1 MKKIFK
7 IIGIIFIVIILFI
20 LLIILI
26 SFVNHKIKLKKED
39 KLFKTNGKIVEVNNH
54 NVNVYISGNSNSDI
68 TIDKDIEGEYT
79 GYQLTLTASY
89 EGYGEAG
96 QDLGSGTII
105 KTYNISDN
113 DIFYEPFMGG
123 IWRLNLEPKND
134 NTNPIVP
141 NVILKI
147 NKIENENIE
156 LEYGDNKHIVKYNEE
171 ISISSNVTVYDGTN
185 YSYRIKIS
193 KEN

>member
-1 MKKIFK
+1 MKIKNK
-7 IIGIIFIVIILFI
+7 IIIIIAILVLIGI
-20 LLIILI
+20 LLI
-26 SFVNHKIKLKKED
+26 VGIKL
-39 KLFKTNGKIVEVNNH
+39 FT
-54 NVNVYISGNSNSDI
+54 NSNIATNKSNVK
-68 TIDKDIEGEYT
+68 IDKDIEGEYT

-96 QDLGSGTII
+96 QDLGSETII

-123 IWRLNLEPKND
+123 IWRLNLEQKND

-156 LEYGDNKHIVKYNEE
+156 LEYGDNKHIVQYNEE